1 MPHPISMPSTVTR
14 CTLGLLVTLAVA
26 GAAGAAPLSLLN
38 GRFSVEARWSSRGQV
53 NVPASP
59 VALTGN
65 TGYFTFFDASN
76 AEVIVKVLDAC
87 QTAAPRFWV
96 FAAGLTDVD
105 VTLEVVDTWSGER
118 RTFHNPAG
126 QAFAPLQ
133 RTDLFATCGTPQ
145 PCGQGNAADLA
156 ASPRADENAEK
167 LALTLD
173 GGIAAS
179 TATYDRVRAD
189 LAAIVAGAPGLADHR
204 LLEKYSTQT
213 LIVALDPDTS
223 HFPAGPDW
231 ACLNQWYGVNS
242 IQPLSGPYKLLDFRP
257 RLNLGAVAEDYRA
270 LAGVTYVEQDALIPI
285 GEFPYQNLC
294 ALHGGGDAIVYYF
307 TGAGP
312 AFRQFR
318 SEPGQSPVEEPF
330 DAISFAGCAEF
341 TAL

>member
-1 MPHPISMPSTVTR
+1 
-14 CTLGLLVTLAVA
+14 
-26 GAAGAAPLSLLN
+26 
-38 GRFSVEARWSSRGQV
+38 
-53 NVPASP
+53 
-59 VALTGN
+59 
-65 TGYFTFFDASN
+65 
-76 AEVIVKVLDAC
+76 
-87 QTAAPRFWV
+87 
-96 FAAGLTDVD
+96 
-105 VTLEVVDTWSGER
+105 VVDTWSGER

-231 ACLNQWYGVNS
+231 ACLISVVRRPTRS
-242 IQPLSGPYKLLDFRP
+242 SRCPAPTSCSTSGPVSISERWPRTTARSPASPTSNRP
-257 RLNLGAVAEDYRA
+257 R
-270 LAGVTYVEQDALIPI
+270 
-285 GEFPYQNLC
+285 
-294 ALHGGGDAIVYYF
+294 
-307 TGAGP
+307 
-312 AFRQFR
+312 
-318 SEPGQSPVEEPF
+318 
-330 DAISFAGCAEF
+330 
-341 TAL
+341 